1 MWRTR
6 VTLRTFASITLLCG
20 WFIGCAHFNQ
30 DTKPPA
36 DIAEIL
42 KAAQTSF
49 DRGDFE
55 AAIAGWEKAF
65 PLLIAAGDESRQ
77 IDVLTSLGSAQIS
90 IGRYDLAIKN
100 MTAARAR
107 AEAADDTE
115 QRILALNALGTAYTF
130 APRAAMA
137 GMTGMDAHA
146 DHHPPEHDPEAIL
159 KEALSLARETK
170 DAHLQA
176 SSLNNLGNYFAR
188 SPDRYDDA
196 RAAYEKAGHLA
207 EAADALLACR
217 AFANAAVAASET
229 TEHEAAAAFN
239 AKARSLA
246 ERIADSHD
254 KAFLLLTIG
263 QTAEKLA
270 RLDAPSAAM
279 HRKVARDAY
288 ERAITI
294 ANILSDFRARSYAC
308 GYLGAMA
315 LEEGRLDE
323 AEQFTRRAMLAAQQG
338 SLPDSLYRWQWQNAR
353 LLKAR
358 WKKDHSIAHLDASIT
373 FYDAATQ
380 GVQFIRNDIALEHGN
395 SPRHSTFREKIG
407 ALYFEYADALLH
419 RAQATQ
425 GDAILNDRQKANEV
439 AALYL
444 RAQTTVEQVKAVEL
458 ENYFQDECVHLLKS
472 KQKEVQDVDA
482 TTAVIYFIPLADRTE
497 ILVSFRYKQFFRA
510 VSKLTAQQLRK
521 LAERLHS
528 QIADVDQAD
537 EFEPYQ
543 QTAQLLYKELI
554 APIRAELDA
563 RKIQT
568 LVFVPDG
575 ALRTVPMSVLFDGNH
590 HLIEDFAVAITPGLE
605 LLEPKAI
612 TRTHVQLLSGG
623 LSVDRA
629 GFKPLTYVPAE
640 LAAIGKFYP
649 DATVLQDQNFIQP
662 RLERAMEERPYSIV
676 HVASHAVFGDDA
688 SKSFLLTFDGR
699 MRLDDVER
707 LLRPYQLRDHPVE
720 LLTLSACQCATTDD
734 QEQAALG
741 IAGIAVKAGARSAVA
756 ALWSVD
762 EQATLELMTD
772 FYAQL
777 SRTSTDGKAQISKAQ
792 AMRTAQIKMLRGQRF
807 DHPYHWAGFLVIGNW
822 L

>member
-1 MWRTR
+1 MWRTA
-6 VTLRTFASITLLCG
+6 VALQTFVGASLLCAC
-20 WFIGCAHFNQ
+20 FIGCNHFDHNA
-30 DTKPPA
+30 KPPP
-36 DIAEIL
+36 DIGAIL
-42 KAAQTSF
+42 KSAQSSS

-55 AAIAGWEKAF
+55 SAIASWERAL
-65 PLLIAAGDESRQ
+65 PPLIATGDQPTQ
-77 IDVLTSLGSAQIS
+77 IDVRTNLGCAQIS
-90 IGRYDLAIKN
+90 IGRYDLAIEN
-100 MTAARAR
+100 LTAACAQ
-107 AEAADDTE
+107 AEAADDIE
-115 QRILALNALGTAYTF
+115 RRILALNALGTAYTF
-130 APRAAMA
+130 APQA
-137 GMTGMDAHA
+137 GMQAMTAMDAHA
-146 DHHPPEHDPEAIL
+146 NHHPLPHDPEAIL
-159 KEALSLARETK
+159 KQALSLARQTK

-176 SSLNNLGNYFAR
+176 CSLNNLGNYFAR
-188 SPDRYDDA
+188 SPDHYEDA
-196 RAAYEKAGHLA
+196 RAAYEEAGQLA
-207 EAADALLACR
+207 EASDVLLACR

-229 TEHEAAAAFN
+229 TQKEAAAHFN
-239 AKARSLA
+239 AKAMSLA
-246 ERIADSHD
+246 IRSADSHD

-270 RLDAPSAAM
+270 RQDAASAEAQ
-279 HRKVARDAY
+279 HKVARDAY
-288 ERAITI
+288 EQ
-294 ANILSDFRARSYAC
+294 ANTLADKIGDQRARSYAS
-308 GYLGAMA
+308 GYLGSMA
-315 LEEGRLDE
+315 LGEGRLDE
-323 AEQFTRRAMLAAQQG
+323 AEQFTRRAILAAQQG
-338 SLPDSLYRWQWQNAR
+338 SLPDPLYRWQWQNAR
-353 LLKAR
+353 LLRTR
-358 WKKDHSIAHLDASIT
+358 WQKDHSIAHLDKAIT

-395 SPRHSTFREKIG
+395 SPRHRTFREKIG
-407 ALYFEYADALLH
+407 ALYFEYADVLLQ

-425 GDAILNDRQKANEV
+425 GDAALNDRQKADAV

-444 RAQTTVEQVKAVEL
+444 RAQATVEQVKAVEL

-482 TTAVIYFIPLADRTE
+482 TTAVIYFIPLTDRIE
-497 ILVSFRYKQFFRA
+497 ILVSFRDKQFFRA
-510 VSKLTAQQLRK
+510 ASKLTAEQLRK

-554 APIRAELDA
+554 APIRAELDS

-575 ALRTVPMSVLFDGNH
+575 ALRTVPMSVLFDGQH
-590 HLIEDFAVAITPGLE
+590 HLIEDFAIAITPGLE

-612 TRTHVQLLSGG
+612 ARTNVQLLSGG
-623 LSVDRA
+623 LSVERA

-649 DATVLQDQNFIQP
+649 GATVLQDHNFIEP
-662 RLERAMEERPYSIV
+662 RLERAMQERPYSIV

-720 LLTLSACQCATTDD
+720 LLTLSACQCATTDN
-734 QEQAALG
+734 QERAALG

-762 EQATLELMTD
+762 EQATLELMTN
-772 FYAQL
+772 FYAEL
-777 SRTSTDGKAQISKAQ
+777 SRTAADGKSQVSKAQ
-792 AMRTAQIKMLRGQRF
+792 AMRAAQIKMLRGQRF